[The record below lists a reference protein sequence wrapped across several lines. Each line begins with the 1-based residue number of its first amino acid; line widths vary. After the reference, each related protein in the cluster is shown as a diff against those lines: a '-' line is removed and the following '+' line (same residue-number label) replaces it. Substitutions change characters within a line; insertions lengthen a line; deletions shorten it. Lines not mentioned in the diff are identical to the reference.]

1 MCNGSI
7 RGEERDK
14 RIENMLETIMNEI
27 SPKLMSDTKPQL
39 QKPHKILSGISDKGN

>member
-1 MCNGSI
+1 MGVS
-7 RGEERDK
+7 EEKKEIK

-39 QKPHKILSGISDKGN
+39 QEPHKILSRISDKGN